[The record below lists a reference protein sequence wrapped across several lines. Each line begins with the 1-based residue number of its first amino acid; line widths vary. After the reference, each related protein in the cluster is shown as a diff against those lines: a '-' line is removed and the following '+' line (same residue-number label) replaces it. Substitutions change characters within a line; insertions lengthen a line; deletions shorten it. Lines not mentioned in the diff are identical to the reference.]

1 MNSTGI
7 NITNIIE
14 IFGFLAML
22 VGIYNKLTVKL
33 KEQEMKIIA
42 LEQRINR
49 AEQEDHLLYK
59 KLDEIMKMLT
69 EIKIDLTQK
78 QDRA

>member
-1 MNSTGI
+1 MNSSGI
-7 NITNIIE
+7 NITNIVE

-22 VGIYNKLTVKL
+22 VGIYNRMTVKL

-42 LEQRINR
+42 LEQRLSK
-49 AEQEDHLLYK
+49 AEQEDHFLYK

-69 EIKIDLTQK
+69 EIKIELQQK
-78 QDRA
+78 QDRE